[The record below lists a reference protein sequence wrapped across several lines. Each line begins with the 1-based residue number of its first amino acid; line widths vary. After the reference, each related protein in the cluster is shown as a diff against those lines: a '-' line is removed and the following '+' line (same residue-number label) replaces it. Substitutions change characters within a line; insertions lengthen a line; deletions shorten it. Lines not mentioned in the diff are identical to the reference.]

1 MRVIMCGR
9 SAAPLRTH
17 LGQAGFA
24 VTSVDDAE
32 EAVSVLRH
40 DEYDLVVLHCPPGP
54 NGAGNADCCRG
65 IRALRAANLATP
77 ALILCAEA
85 HRHVVPA
92 LGHGADDVV
101 DLACGAE
108 ELAARCKA
116 LIRRSRGF
124 ARSRLTVGPLTL
136 DLEAREALVNDRP
149 LRLTEREFAI
159 MQCLALRHRKLVT
172 RDNIVANLY
181 ASECDEPEGKIIDV
195 FICKIRRKLAAAGA
209 ANLITTV
216 WGAGYR
222 MDDQVAA

>member
-1 MRVIMCGR
+1 MG
-9 SAAPLRTH
+9 L
-17 LGQAGFA
+17 
-24 VTSVDDAE
+24 
-32 EAVSVLRH
+32 
-40 DEYDLVVLHCPPGP
+40 
-54 NGAGNADCCRG
+54 
-65 IRALRAANLATP
+65 
-77 ALILCAEA
+77 
-85 HRHVVPA
+85 
-92 LGHGADDVV
+92 
-101 DLACGAE
+101 
-108 ELAARCKA
+108 
-116 LIRRSRGF
+116 RRSRGF
-124 ARSRLTVGPLTL
+124 ASRRLTVGPLTL

>member
-1 MRVIMCGR
+1 MRVVLCGPGT
-9 SAAPLRTH
+9 SAICHH
-17 LGQAGFA
+17 LACGGFA
-24 VTSVDDAE
+24 VSTVEDIA

-40 DEYDLVVLHCPPGP
+40 DDYDLVVLHCPPG
-54 NGAGNADCCRG
+54 AADCCRC
-65 IRALRAANLATP
+65 IRALRMANLATP

-85 HRHVVPA
+85 QHHVVTA

-101 DLACGAE
+101 DSSCGAQ
-108 ELAARCKA
+108 ELVARCQA

-124 ARSRLTVGPLTL
+124 ASRRLTVGPLTL
-136 DLEAREALVNDRP
+136 DLDAREARVNDQT

-159 MQCLALRHRKLVT
+159 MQCLALRNRKLVT
-172 RDNIVANLY
+172 RDSIVANLY

-209 ANLITTV
+209 GHLITTV

-222 MDDQVAA
+222 MDDQLAA

>member
-1 MRVIMCGR
+1 MRVIVSGPGTA
-9 SAAPLRTH
+9 SLRTL
-17 LGQAGFA
+17 LGHAGFA
-24 VTSVDDAE
+24 VTQVDTAD

-40 DEYDLVVLHCPPGP
+40 DEYDLVVLYCPPGP
-54 NGAGNADCCRG
+54 GGGSQPDCCRS
-65 IRALRAANLATP
+65 IRTLRAANLPTP

-85 HRHVVPA
+85 PRHVVSA
-92 LGHGADDVV
+92 LSHGADDVV
-101 DLACGAE
+101 EIACGAD

-209 ANLITTV
+209 GNLITTV

>member
-1 MRVIMCGR
+1 MRMILCGPR
-9 SAAPLRTH
+9 TAALRTR
-17 LGQAGFA
+17 LAQAGFA
-24 VTSVDDAE
+24 VTEVDDAD

-40 DEYDLVVLHCPPGP
+40 DEYDLVLLHCPPGATD
-54 NGAGNADCCRG
+54 GCRG
-65 IRALRAANLATP
+65 IRTLRGANLPTP
-77 ALILCAEA
+77 ALVLCADA
-85 HRHVVPA
+85 QRHAVSA
-92 LGHGADDVV
+92 LTHGADDVV
-101 DLACGAE
+101 DLACTAE

>member
-1 MRVIMCGR
+1 MRIVMCGPNT
-9 SAAPLRTH
+9 AALRLH
-17 LGQAGFA
+17 LGKAGFA
-24 VTSVDDAE
+24 VTGVEDAE
-32 EAVSVLRH
+32 EAISVLRH
-40 DEYDLVVLHCPPGP
+40 DEYDLVVLHCPPGQ
-54 NGAGNADCCRG
+54 GDCCRS
-65 IRALRAANLATP
+65 IRALRAANLPIP
-77 ALILCAEA
+77 ALILSADVQ
-85 HRHVVPA
+85 RHVVAA

-101 DLACGAE
+101 DIACGPE
-108 ELAARCKA
+108 ELAARCRA

-136 DLEAREALVNDRP
+136 DIEAREVLVNDRP

-159 MQCLALRHRKLVT
+159 VQCLALRHRKLVT
-172 RDNIVANLY
+172 RDSIVANLY

-222 MDDQVAA
+222 MDDQLAA

>member
-1 MRVIMCGR
+1 MRVVMCGPST
-9 SAAPLRTH
+9 SALRLH
-17 LGQAGFA
+17 LTRAGFA
-24 VTSVDDAE
+24 VTAVEDAE

-40 DEYDLVVLHCPPGP
+40 DEYDLALLHCPPGHS
-54 NGAGNADCCRG
+54 DCCRA
-65 IRALRAANLATP
+65 IRTLRAANLPTP

-85 HRHVVPA
+85 HRHVVAA

-101 DLACGAE
+101 DLACGPE

-124 ARSRLTVGPLTL
+124 ASRRLTVGPLTL

-222 MDDQVAA
+222 MDDQLAA

>member
-1 MRVIMCGR
+1 MRIVACGP
-9 SAAPLRTH
+9 SASTIRLH
-17 LGQAGFA
+17 LARAGFA
-24 VTSVDDAE
+24 VTGVEDAE
-32 EAVSVLRH
+32 DAVSVLRH
-40 DEYDLVVLHCPPGP
+40 DDYDLILLHCPPGQE
-54 NGAGNADCCRG
+54 DCCRS
-65 IRALRAANLATP
+65 IRAVRAANLPTP
-77 ALILCAEA
+77 ALILCADA
-85 HRHVVPA
+85 PRHVVAA

-101 DLACGAE
+101 DLTCGPE

-116 LIRRSRGF
+116 LVRRSRGF

-136 DLEAREALVNDRP
+136 DLEAREALVNNRP

-181 ASECDEPEGKIIDV
+181 AAESDEPEGKIIDV

-222 MDDQVAA
+222 MDDQLAA